1 MSTAPSSEPT
11 ARPIPKLA
19 GVCGWPIHHSLSPVL
34 HSYWL
39 KEMGIAGAYVP
50 FAVDP
55 KTAAEAFRSL
65 KQTSISG
72 INVTLPLK
80 SAAFK
85 AADVAT
91 EEAQKLG
98 VANCLY
104 KSRGKLVAHNTDLEG
119 FAAPLIS
126 KMGVERLQNGSAL
139 VIGAGGASRA
149 VLGALLSL
157 GSPEICLINRTD
169 AKAEDLVQQ
178 VNVPSLYA
186 LPWAQRQEAVSRA
199 DLIVNASAGGMSGKP
214 KLDISLADG
223 RPGAL
228 VYDLIYTPR
237 RTALMRGAKA
247 NGMEILGG
255 LEMLIAQARPSF
267 KLFFGAAPPPDLDPT
282 AMLLEALRTGKR

>member
-1 MSTAPSSEPT
+1 MS
-11 ARPIPKLA
+11 RPFPKMA
-19 GVCGWPIHHSLSPVL
+19 GVCGWPIHHSLSPLL
-34 HSYWL
+34 HTYWL
-39 KEMGIAGAYVP
+39 KQMGVAGAYVP

-55 KTAAEAFRSL
+55 KNAVEAFRSL

-72 INVTLPLK
+72 VNVTLPLK
-80 SAAFK
+80 SAAFQS
-85 AADVAT
+85 ADVAT

-104 KSRGKLVAHNTDLEG
+104 KSRGQLVAHNTDLEG

-126 KMGVERLQNGSAL
+126 KLGADRVQNSSVL

-157 GSPEICLINRTD
+157 GVPETCLINRTD
-169 AKAEDLVQQ
+169 AKAEDLAEQ

-199 DLIVNASAGGMSGKP
+199 DLIVNASAAGMSGKP
-214 KLDISLADG
+214 ELDISLENG
-223 RPGAL
+223 RAGAL

-237 RTALMRGAKA
+237 VTGLMKQAQD
-247 NGMEILGG
+247 NGMDTLGG

-267 KLFFGAAPPPDLDPT
+267 KLFFGQTPPLDSDPT
-282 AMLLEALRTGKR
+282 DILFEALRTGKR

>member
-1 MSTAPSSEPT
+1 M
-11 ARPIPKLA
+11 
-19 GVCGWPIHHSLSPVL
+19 

-39 KEMGIAGAYVP
+39 KEMGLPGAYIH
-50 FAVDP
+50 FAVSP
-55 KTAAEAFRSL
+55 KNAVDAFRTL

-72 INVTLPLK
+72 VNVTLPLK

-104 KSRGKLVAHNTDLEG
+104 KSRGQLVAHNTDLEG
-119 FAAPLIS
+119 FAAPLVS
-126 KMGVERLQNGSAL
+126 KMGVERLQKASVL

-149 VLGALLSL
+149 VLAGLLSL
-157 GSPEICLINRTD
+157 GAPEVCLVNRTD
-169 AKAEDLVQQ
+169 SKAENLAEQ

-186 LPWAQRQEAVSRA
+186 LPWAQRQDAVARA
-199 DLIVNASAGGMSGKP
+199 DLIINASAAGMAGKP
-214 KLDISLADG
+214 KLDLSLAQG

-237 RTALMRGAKA
+237 ETLLMQDAKKH
-247 NGMEILGG
+247 GMETLGG
-255 LEMLIAQARPSF
+255 LEMLIAQGRPSF
-267 KLFFGAAPPPDLDPT
+267 KLFFGKTPPGNLDPSET
-282 AMLLEALRTGKR
+282 LFDALRTGRR

>member
-1 MSTAPSSEPT
+1 MSQTQTSN

-39 KEMGIAGAYVP
+39 RQMGIAGAYVP

-55 KTAAEAFRSL
+55 KSAVEAFRSL

-72 INVTLPLK
+72 LNVTLPLK
-80 SAAFK
+80 SAAFE
-85 AADVAT
+85 AADIAT

-104 KSRGKLVAHNTDLEG
+104 KSGGQLVAHNTDLEG

-126 KMGVERLQNGSAL
+126 KLGVQKLQKSSVL

-157 GSPEICLINRTD
+157 GSPEICLVNRTNI
-169 AKAEDLVQQ
+169 KAEDLVNQ

-186 LPWAQRQEAVSRA
+186 LPWAKRQEAVGRA
-199 DLIVNASAGGMSGKP
+199 DIIVNASAAGMSGKP
-214 KLDISLADG
+214 KLDISLTEG
-223 RPGAL
+223 RKEAL

-237 RTALMRGAKA
+237 ITALMKDARA
-247 NGMEILGG
+247 NGMNILGG
-255 LEMLIAQARPSF
+255 LDMLIAQARPSF
-267 KLFFGAAPPPDLDPT
+267 KLFFGTTPPPELDPT
-282 AMLLEALRTGKR
+282 KTLLEALRTGRR

>member
-1 MSTAPSSEPT
+1 MT
-11 ARPIPKLA
+11 RPIPKMA
-19 GVCGWPIHHSLSPVL
+19 GVCGWPIHHSLSPIL

-39 KEMGIAGAYVP
+39 KEMGVAGAYVP

-55 KTAAEAFRSL
+55 KTAIHAFRSL

-72 INVTLPLK
+72 VNVTLPLK
-80 SAAFK
+80 TAAFD

-104 KSRGKLVAHNTDLEG
+104 KSRGQLVAHNTDLEG
-119 FAAPLIS
+119 FAAPLIA
-126 KMGVERLQNGSAL
+126 KRGAAQVQNGSAL

-157 GSPEICLINRTD
+157 GVPEICLINRTD
-169 AKAEDLVQQ
+169 AKAVDLAGQ
-178 VNVPSLYA
+178 VDVPSLYA
-186 LPWAQRQEAVSRA
+186 LPWTQRQEAVGRA
-199 DLIVNASAGGMSGKP
+199 DLIINASAAGMTGKP
-214 KLDISLADG
+214 DLDVSLENG

-237 RTALMRGAKA
+237 VTRLMQRAKTQ
-247 NGMEILGG
+247 GMETLGG

-267 KLFFGAAPPPDLDPT
+267 KLFYGQTPPIDLDPT
-282 AMLLEALRTGKR
+282 EILFQALRTGRR